1 MNNQLLKYGAKDHFF
16 RAVLCRMCRD
26 LDDAAVGLQR
36 YEEMFPV
43 FADARECKLVKVR
56 LVENNGGGGGG
67 LCLPWGNAMP
77 IMAFLYGVMLYL
89 VFRAYCTEFYI
100 SLLSRHYY
108 KHVKIRI

>member
-67 LCLPWGNAMP
+67 LRLPWGNAIP
-77 IMAFLYGVMLYL
+77 CLQ
-89 VFRAYCTEFYI
+89 
-100 SLLSRHYY
+100 SLLY
-108 KHVKIRI
+108 RILYFSTF